1 MSEEVRV
8 TITREEN
15 YRFTVEFGPGVAA
28 IAADEPPPI
37 GEGSGPSPQQ
47 LLAAAA
53 GNCLAASLV
62 FAMRKFKGDPGPA
75 DRYRHLR
82 NRPE

>member
-8 TITREEN
+8 TVTGEEN

-47 LLAAAA
+47 LLAAPGIALRPA
-53 GNCLAASLV
+53 SFLPCASSKGILA
-62 FAMRKFKGDPGPA
+62 R
-75 DRYRHLR
+75 
-82 NRPE
+82 